1 MLMPHSTPDANR
13 AVLSGFPE
21 KLRPTLQL
29 IEKNPS
35 GEVAVALVQYVASFV
50 NPDMVGNLA
59 MMESLP
65 VPAKQAALEF
75 FEHCLSAGLTI
86 EQQGELLRF
95 IQPYIV
101 ATLGGPRPH

>member
-13 AVLSGFPE
+13 AVLSRFPE
-21 KLRPTLQL
+21 KLRLTLQL

-50 NPDMVGNLA
+50 HPDMVCNLA
-59 MMESLP
+59 MMENLP

>member
-50 NPDMVGNLA
+50 HPDMVCNLA
-59 MMESLP
+59 MMENLP
-65 VPAKQAALEF
+65 VQAKQAALEF

-101 ATLGGPRPH
+101 ATLGGPLPH

>member
-1 MLMPHSTPDANR
+1 MLTTHPTPDANT

-21 KLRPTLQL
+21 KLKATLQL

-35 GEVAVALVQYVASFV
+35 GEVAIALVQFVASFV
-50 NPDMVGNLA
+50 HPDMVCNLA
-59 MMESLP
+59 MMENLP

-75 FEHCLSAGLTI
+75 FEHCLSAGLTL
-86 EQQGELLRF
+86 EQQGDLLRF

-101 ATLGGPRPH
+101 ATLGGPMAH